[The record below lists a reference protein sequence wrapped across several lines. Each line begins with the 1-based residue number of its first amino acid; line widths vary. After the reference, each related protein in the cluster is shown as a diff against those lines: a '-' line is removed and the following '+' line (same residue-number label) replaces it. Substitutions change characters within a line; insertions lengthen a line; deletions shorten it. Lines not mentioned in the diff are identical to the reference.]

1 MVVAPPVSTK
11 AAAANLVATA
21 VLPGSIKTVGHKL
34 AANIALQGSINAPLD
49 RQDVDAVDQVCVLS
63 SSLKIQP

>member
-11 AAAANLVATA
+11 AAAANLDATV
-21 VLPGSIKTVGHKL
+21 VLLGSIKTVGHKL

-63 SSLKIQP
+63 FSLKIQP

>member
-11 AAAANLVATA
+11 AAAANLDATV

-34 AANIALQGSINAPLD
+34 AARVALQGSINAPLD